1 MSLTIL
7 VLQQSLGHSG
17 VAPACFSDPFPVSL
31 LLSSRVFHMLLFPFF
46 SRAFSLQE
54 AARKVQNAAEEKEE
68 ALARAG
74 GEKKGKVYLSF

>member
-1 MSLTIL
+1 
-7 VLQQSLGHSG
+7 
-17 VAPACFSDPFPVSL
+17 
-31 LLSSRVFHMLLFPFF
+31 MLLFPFF